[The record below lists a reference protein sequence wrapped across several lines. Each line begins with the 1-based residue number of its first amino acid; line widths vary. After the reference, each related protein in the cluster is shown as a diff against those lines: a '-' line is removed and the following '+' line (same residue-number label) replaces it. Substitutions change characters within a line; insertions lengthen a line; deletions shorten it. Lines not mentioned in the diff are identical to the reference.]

1 MTELSRRTLLLRGAQ
16 LMTAAAAT
24 QSGLLDT
31 LLEAQEPAHHQM
43 QGMTPTEGPAV
54 PKIGNTTP
62 QRPWLHPERL
72 AQFVDPLPIPAKLSA
87 GELRP
92 HPHEPGKQIRYHRI
106 AMRRVPMRV
115 HRDLEPTYIWSYGSD
130 SYFGAPGPTIE
141 ARSNEPMLIE
151 WANELPTEHF
161 LPIDHNLCGAE
172 KDKPLVRTAVHV
184 HGAQVP
190 PESDGYPEDWQTPG
204 KSRTAFYPLQQDAA
218 TLWYHDHAMGIER
231 LNQYAGLYGFF
242 LIRNEAEEKLN
253 LPSGKYEIPLAIAD
267 RFFYADGQ
275 LHYPDSGDPNAPWV
289 SEIYG
294 DVILANG
301 TIFPYLDVEP
311 RPYRIRLV
319 NASNSRAY
327 RFLFSNGHAFHQI
340 GSDQGLL
347 QSAVEMK
354 ELMLS
359 PAERAD
365 LIIDFSSL
373 AGMDFTLQ
381 DTKLPIMQFRVAK
394 SASAQPA
401 LAKVQGIPTLLR
413 TIDRIPESTAVK
425 TRTFTLNEYMHPTTR
440 VMLMLL
446 NGQYWHEPVT
456 EKPVLNS
463 TEIWSFIN
471 TTADVHPI
479 HLHLVRFQILD
490 RRSFDVDEFLNRKTL
505 TYLGPAGPPEDN
517 ELGWKDTVRTHPET
531 VTRIVV
537 PFHGYTG
544 RYVWHCHLLEHA
556 ANEMMRPFEV
566 VPA

>member
-1 MTELSRRTLLLRGAQ
+1 MTELSRRALLLRGAQ
-16 LMTAAAAT
+16 LMTAAALP
-24 QSGLLDT
+24 SG
-31 LLEAQEPAHHQM
+31 LLEAQTPPHQM
-43 QGMTPTEGPAV
+43 QGMKPTEGPAAPASGDAT
-54 PKIGNTTP
+54 PK
-62 QRPWLHPERL
+62 RPWLHPERL
-72 AQFVDPLPIPAKLSA
+72 APFVDPLPIPATLTA
-87 GELRP
+87 GEFRP
-92 HPHEPGKQIRYHRI
+92 HPHLPGKQIRYHRI
-106 AMRRVPMRV
+106 AMRRVSMRV
-115 HRDLEPTYIWSYGSD
+115 HRDLAPTFLWSYGET
-130 SYFGAPGPTIE
+130 APGPTIE
-141 ARSNEPMLIE
+141 ARSGEPMLIE

-172 KDKPLVRTAVHV
+172 KDQPQVRTAVHV
-184 HGAQVP
+184 HGAKVP
-190 PESDGYPEDWQTPG
+190 PESDGYPDDWQTPG
-204 KSRTAFYPLQQDAA
+204 KSRTAFYPLDQDAA

-242 LIRNEAEEKLN
+242 LIRDQAEEKLN

-301 TIFPYLDVEP
+301 TILPYLEVEP
-311 RPYRIRLV
+311 RLYRIRVV

-327 RFLFSNGHAFHQI
+327 HFVLSNGYSFHQI

-347 QSAVEMK
+347 ASPVEMK

-365 LIIDFSSL
+365 LLIDFSTL
-373 AGMDFTLQ
+373 AGTDFTLQ
-381 DTKLPIMQFRVAK
+381 DTKLPILQFRVAK
-394 SASAQPA
+394 PASNLATPQPSASKPA
-401 LAKVQGIPTLLR
+401 GIPTLLRAPLR
-413 TIDRIPESTAVK
+413 TIDRIPASSATK
-425 TRTFTLNEYMHPTTR
+425 TRTFTLNEYMDPKTR
-440 VMLMLL
+440 IMLMLL
-446 NGQYWHEPVT
+446 NGQRWHEPVT

-471 TTADVHPI
+471 TTQDVHPI

-490 RRSFDVDEFLNRKTL
+490 RRPFDADEFLNQHPL
-505 TYLGPAGPPEDN
+505 TYLGPAALPEAN

-531 VTRIVV
+531 VTRIIV

-556 ANEMMRPFEV
+556 ANEMMRPFEIV
-566 VPA
+566 SA